1 MHVRRKN
8 PLFNDTVQVC
18 VELYQSFDSAQSN
31 YVSASGLLGTNK
43 GTIRTKRKRTTQS
56 EEAKRK
62 LESTF
67 LFGLLRLWSH
77 SKGYRYLRDLELSAR
92 LSAHTRILVKNLPII
107 RNFVLKGFRIFGT
120 GINNKCVALNSYEF
134 GYNKLKLI

>member
-8 PLFNDTVQVC
+8 PLFDDTVQVS

-43 GTIRTKRKRTTQS
+43 GTIRTKRKRTTKS

-67 LFGLLRLWSH
+67 LF
-77 SKGYRYLRDLELSAR
+77 GYRYLRDLELSAR

-107 RNFVLKGFRIFGT
+107 RNFVLKGFGIFGT
-120 GINNKCVALNSYEF
+120 GINNECVALNSYEF